1 MKRGLGK
8 KMAMAAM
15 LALCARG
22 AAAGGD
28 CWQEAGARYGVAPQL
43 LYAIARVES
52 SLDPR
57 AVNRRHAAVTG
68 SVDIGLM
75 QINSRW
81 IPSLAKYGIT
91 AADLYDACTNI
102 HVGAWILSSLFARH
116 GYTWNAV
123 GAYNAAC
130 TRLKGDACLAQRS
143 RYAHRVYR
151 HLDLAQGD
159 PS

>member
-1 MKRGLGK
+1 MKRGWGK
-8 KMAMAAM
+8 KLAMVAMAT
-15 LALCARG
+15 LCARG
-22 AAAGGD
+22 AAAGDD
-28 CWQEAGARYGVAPQL
+28 CWREAGARYGVAPQL
-43 LYAIARVES
+43 LYAIAQVES
-52 SLDPR
+52 SLDPL

-81 IPSLAKYGIT
+81 IPRLAKYGIT
-91 AADLYDACTNI
+91 AANLHDACTNI
-102 HVGAWILSSLFARH
+102 HVGAWILSNLFARH

-130 TRLKGDACLAQRS
+130 TQLKGEACLAQRS
-143 RYAHRVYR
+143 RYAQRVYR
-151 HLDLAQGD
+151 HLAQRS